1 MRAARLVTLLS
12 LGATV
17 GVAAARDA
25 AAQTAAPA
33 APAARHAADSAEIH
47 DAIVRGARAF
57 ERGDPDAILSR
68 YARDVVLAYPGEP
81 DMDYA
86 TLARGYGE
94 LRTRPATVRATT
106 EPTFDEILVS
116 GDLALVRLRWT
127 TTIATP
133 ERTSTRRLKDF
144 QLWRREP
151 GGRWMFVRGMH
162 YREPEK
168 AGEK

>member
-1 MRAARLVTLLS
+1 MRAARLVPLLS

-68 YARDVVLAYPGEP
+68 YARDVVSADIARPRQLDHAGLA
-81 DMDYA
+81 
-86 TLARGYGE
+86 ARCA
-94 LRTRPATVRATT
+94 L
-106 EPTFDEILVS
+106 DEGVAGALVS
-116 GDLALVRLRWT
+116 G
-127 TTIATP
+127 IP
-133 ERTSTRRLKDF
+133 S
-144 QLWRREP
+144 
-151 GGRWMFVRGMH
+151 
-162 YREPEK
+162 
-168 AGEK
+168 